1 MGKTSKDVTTKTV
14 DPAVAKDSNA
24 LNNLFRS
31 LASSGY
37 EPDRGVTIADFTPQQ
52 KTAMQSTDVAAAA
65 FGAPTSGFGVG
76 QLDPQGNPRLDFS
89 AGPVAERS
97 ASGIMGFR
105 PSGEFDA
112 SRAAL
117 SEDKSQAM
125 DQFYTDM
132 GKQRKYKQFKPKSSG
147 GGKK

>member
-76 QLDPQGNPRLDFS
+76 QLDPQGNPRPDFS

-97 ASGIMGFR
+97 ALGIMGFR
-105 PSGEFDA
+105 PSVEFDA
-112 SRAAL
+112 SKAL
-117 SEDKSQAM
+117 LPEDYLK
-125 DQFYTDM
+125 DTDRFYEKL
-132 GKQRKYKQFKPKSSG
+132 GKQKKYKQFKPKSSG